1 MSMTL
6 DIETQAQ
13 LIRDLEVYI
22 EDLKQF
28 LSDIGIDPELAYTY
42 IDREQMRDA
51 LAGVQVPGVRA

>member
-1 MSMTL
+1 MTL

-51 LAGVQVPGVRA
+51 LANVKVAGVRA